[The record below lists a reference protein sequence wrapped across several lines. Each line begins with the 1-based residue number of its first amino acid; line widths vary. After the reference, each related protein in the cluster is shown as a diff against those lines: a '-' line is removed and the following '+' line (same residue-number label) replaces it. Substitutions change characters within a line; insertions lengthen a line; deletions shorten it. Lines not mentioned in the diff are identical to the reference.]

1 MNIDAV
7 TLGLLVVAVLPWFS
21 DLLQS
26 AKLPGGWE
34 VNFREIKNKQDF
46 IENNQQKQSEK
57 INEQEK
63 QIQRLAL
70 LMNSFL
76 SQNQLECLR
85 AMAINNVFWFDRN
98 SGVVEQ
104 AKEDIRRLFAAGFIS
119 RRPGHGFRTLFDQE
133 EPKQNVNDHFCIT
146 DQGRQFLDL
155 LNPDET

>member
-1 MNIDAV
+1 LNIDAI

-26 AKLPGGWE
+26 AKFPGGWE
-34 VNFREIKNKQDF
+34 VNFREIKNKQD
-46 IENNQQKQSEK
+46 IIQNNQQKQERQ
-57 INEQEK
+57 IDEQEK
-63 QIQRLAL
+63 QIQRLTL

-85 AMAINNVFWFDRN
+85 AMSINNVFWFDKN

-119 RRPGHGFRTLFDQE
+119 RRPGRGFRTLFE
-133 EPKQNVNDHFCIT
+133 GETKQNVNDHFCIT
-146 DQGRQFLDL
+146 DQGRQFLEL